1 MKTKQNKKKSRE
13 FRSRLFY
20 KNKMY
25 FIASVIMTI
34 VMSFLNLMIS
44 WLIQQIMDSMANQN
58 MQSVV
63 RCAWIAASVVI
74 AYTVANAVY
83 RAVYPRF
90 LQRAMQ
96 QYRDYAFSRLT
107 QKSLRSFSKEGTALY
122 VSALTNDCT
131 SIENNYLA
139 ATFTLIE
146 LLFCFLGAL
155 IMMLYYSP
163 VMLVLAVALSFLP
176 VAVSMTAGNR
186 LTEQEK
192 EISKKNE
199 RFVSIVNE
207 LLSGF
212 PVIKSFRAEA
222 QASRLFSQRNEQA
235 EEAKKNKRRTE
246 QLISL
251 LANDAGIIAQMGI
264 FLAGAWLAI
273 SGKGVTA
280 GVVIV
285 FVQLMNYILNP
296 ISQVPLLWSN
306 RKAAIALMEKLSDAL
321 SENVREEGREKLN
334 GFSEK
339 IEVKDLTYG
348 YEPESPVLKDLD
360 VQFDAGKS
368 YAIVGGSGSGKSTL
382 LNLLMGSSSN
392 YQGEIC
398 IDGVSIK
405 NIESESLYQLMTSV
419 QQNVFV
425 FNDTIRNNVTMFHEF
440 PDKEVTLA
448 LERSGLSEFIEKRGE
463 DFVCGENGANL
474 SGGERQRISIA
485 RALLRKSPILLV
497 DEATAALDAATARAV
512 SFSILNLVGMTRIV
526 VTHRL
531 EEAILRRYDKI
542 LVMKN
547 GTICEQEI
555 SIRLCSRKDNFI
567 LCFRLRTEEDNSWCY
582 SSWISQYLQ
591 QHEGEWISRA
601 GHLEQVFSK

>member
-1 MKTKQNKKKSRE
+1 MKQNKKKSRE
-13 FRSRLFY
+13 FKRRLFY
-20 KNKMY
+20 KNKMC

-146 LLFCFLGAL
+146 FLFCFLGAL

-273 SGKGVTA
+273 SNKGVTA

-334 GFSEK
+334 VFSEK

-392 YQGEIC
+392 YRGEIC
-398 IDGVSIK
+398 IDGISIK

-419 QQNVFV
+419 QQNVFI

-440 PDKEVTLA
+440 PDREVTLA

-485 RALLRKSPILLV
+485 RALLRKSPIILV

-547 GTICEQEI
+547 GTICEQG
-555 SIRLCSRKDNFI
+555 NFDT
-567 LCFRLRTEEDNSWCY
+567 LMQQKGQFY
-582 SSWISQYLQ
+582 SLFQIA
-591 QHEGEWISRA
+591 H
-601 GHLEQVFSK
+601 

>member
-13 FRSRLFY
+13 FIHQLYY
-20 KNKMY
+20 KNRMN
-25 FIASVIMTI
+25 FIVTI
-34 VMSFLNLMIS
+34 ILTIAMSSLNLMIS

-58 MQSVV
+58 MQAVV

-146 LLFCFLGAL
+146 FLFCFLGAL

-176 VAVSMTAGNR
+176 VAVFMTAGNR

-212 PVIKSFRAEA
+212 PVIKSFRAET
-222 QASRLFSQRNEQA
+222 QASRLFSQRNEQT

-273 SGKGVTA
+273 SNKGVTA

-348 YEPESPVLKDLD
+348 YEPESHVLKDLD

-392 YQGEIC
+392 YRGEIC

-419 QQNVFV
+419 QQNVFI

-440 PDKEVTLA
+440 PDREVTLA

-547 GTICEQEI
+547 GTICEQG
-555 SIRLCSRKDNFI
+555 NFDT
-567 LCFRLRTEEDNSWCY
+567 LMQQKGQFY
-582 SSWISQYLQ
+582 SLFQIA
-591 QHEGEWISRA
+591 H
-601 GHLEQVFSK
+601 

>member
-1 MKTKQNKKKSRE
+1 MKTKQNKKKNRE
-13 FRSRLFY
+13 FIHQLYY
-20 KNKMY
+20 KNRIN
-25 FIASVIMTI
+25 FIVAIILTI
-34 VMSFLNLMIS
+34 AMSSLNLMIS

-96 QYRDYAFSRLT
+96 QYRDYTFSRLT

-186 LTEQEK
+186 LAEQEK

-199 RFVSIVNE
+199 HFVSIVNE

-212 PVIKSFRAEA
+212 PVIKSFRAET

-246 QLISL
+246 QMISL

-398 IDGVSIK
+398 IDSVSIK

-440 PDKEVTLA
+440 PDKEVILA

-547 GTICEQEI
+547 GTICEQG
-555 SIRLCSRKDNFI
+555 NFDT
-567 LCFRLRTEEDNSWCY
+567 LMQQKGQFY
-582 SSWISQYLQ
+582 SLFQIA
-591 QHEGEWISRA
+591 H
-601 GHLEQVFSK
+601 

>member
-1 MKTKQNKKKSRE
+1 MKTKQNKKKNRE
-13 FRSRLFY
+13 FIHQLYY
-20 KNKMY
+20 KNRIN
-25 FIASVIMTI
+25 FIVTI
-34 VMSFLNLMIS
+34 ILTIAMSSLNLMIS
-44 WLIQQIMDSMANQN
+44 WLIQQIMDCTANQD
-58 MQSVV
+58 MQALV
-63 RCAWIAASVVI
+63 RSAWIVIIVVVI
-74 AYTVANAVY
+74 YTIANVMY

-212 PVIKSFRAEA
+212 PVIKSFRAET

-463 DFVCGENGANL
+463 EFVCGENGANL

-497 DEATAALDAATARAV
+497 DEATLFAV
-512 SFSILNLVGMTRIV
+512 SDCALKIDDSWLKCQILSCYL
-526 VTHRL
+526 
-531 EEAILRRYDKI
+531 AISFQMEYYKISEITSKEGRTKRHGSSCSCRYAK
-542 LVMKN
+542 
-547 GTICEQEI
+547 
-555 SIRLCSRKDNFI
+555 RF
-567 LCFRLRTEEDNSWCY
+567 Y
-582 SSWISQYLQ
+582 
-591 QHEGEWISRA
+591 
-601 GHLEQVFSK
+601 

>member
-1 MKTKQNKKKSRE
+1 MKTKQNKKKNRE
-13 FRSRLFY
+13 FIHQLYY
-20 KNKMY
+20 KNRIN
-25 FIASVIMTI
+25 FIVTI
-34 VMSFLNLMIS
+34 ILTIAMSSLNLMIS
-44 WLIQQIMDSMANQN
+44 WLIQQIMDCTANQD
-58 MQSVV
+58 MQALV
-63 RCAWIAASVVI
+63 RSAWIVIIVVVI
-74 AYTVANAVY
+74 YTIANVMY

-146 LLFCFLGAL
+146 FLFCFLGAL

-176 VAVSMTAGNR
+176 MAVSMTAGNR

-212 PVIKSFRAEA
+212 PVIKSFRAET

-348 YEPESPVLKDLD
+348 YEPESHVLKDLD

-547 GTICEQEI
+547 GTICEQG
-555 SIRLCSRKDNFI
+555 NFDT
-567 LCFRLRTEEDNSWCY
+567 LMQQKGQFY
-582 SSWISQYLQ
+582 SLFQIA
-591 QHEGEWISRA
+591 H
-601 GHLEQVFSK
+601 

>member
-1 MKTKQNKKKSRE
+1 MKQNKKKSRE
-13 FRSRLFY
+13 FRRRLFY
-20 KNKMY
+20 KNKMC

-58 MQSVV
+58 MQSAV

-176 VAVSMTAGNR
+176 VAVSMKAGNR

-273 SGKGVTA
+273 SNKGVTA

-334 GFSEK
+334 VFSEK

-348 YEPESPVLKDLD
+348 YEPESHVLKDLD

-440 PDKEVTLA
+440 SDKEVTLA

-531 EEAILRRYDKI
+531 EEAILRHYDKI

-547 GTICEQEI
+547 GTICEQG
-555 SIRLCSRKDNFI
+555 NFDT
-567 LCFRLRTEEDNSWCY
+567 LMQQKGQFY
-582 SSWISQYLQ
+582 SLFQIA
-591 QHEGEWISRA
+591 H
-601 GHLEQVFSK
+601 

>member
-1 MKTKQNKKKSRE
+1 MKTKQNKKKNRE
-13 FRSRLFY
+13 FIHQLYY
-20 KNKMY
+20 KNRIN
-25 FIASVIMTI
+25 FIVTI
-34 VMSFLNLMIS
+34 ILTIAMSSLNLMIS
-44 WLIQQIMDSMANQN
+44 WLIQQIMDCTANQD
-58 MQSVV
+58 MQALV
-63 RCAWIAASVVI
+63 RSAWIVIIVVVI
-74 AYTVANAVY
+74 YTIANVMY

-212 PVIKSFRAEA
+212 PVIKSFRAET

-235 EEAKKNKRRTE
+235 EEAKKNKRRTK

-463 DFVCGENGANL
+463 EFVCGENGANL

-547 GTICEQEI
+547 GTICEQG
-555 SIRLCSRKDNFI
+555 NFDT
-567 LCFRLRTEEDNSWCY
+567 LMQQKGQFY
-582 SSWISQYLQ
+582 SLFQIA
-591 QHEGEWISRA
+591 H
-601 GHLEQVFSK
+601 

>member
-1 MKTKQNKKKSRE
+1 MKQNKKKSRE
-13 FRSRLFY
+13 FRRRLFY
-20 KNKMY
+20 KNKMC

-58 MQSVV
+58 MQSAV

-146 LLFCFLGAL
+146 FLFCFLGAL

-212 PVIKSFRAEA
+212 PVIKSFRAET
-222 QASRLFSQRNEQA
+222 QASRLFSKRNEQA

-348 YEPESPVLKDLD
+348 YEPESHVLKDLD

-547 GTICEQEI
+547 GTICEQG
-555 SIRLCSRKDNFI
+555 NFDT
-567 LCFRLRTEEDNSWCY
+567 LMQQKGQFY
-582 SSWISQYLQ
+582 SLFQIA
-591 QHEGEWISRA
+591 H
-601 GHLEQVFSK
+601 

>member
-13 FRSRLFY
+13 FTHQLYY
-20 KNKMY
+20 KNRIN
-25 FIASVIMTI
+25 FIVTI
-34 VMSFLNLMIS
+34 ILTIAMSSINLMIS

-74 AYTVANAVY
+74 AYTVSNAVY

-122 VSALTNDCT
+122 VSALTHDCT

-348 YEPESPVLKDLD
+348 YEPESHVLKDMD
-360 VQFDAGKS
+360 AQFDAGKS
-368 YAIVGGSGSGKSTL
+368 YVIVGGSGSGKSTL

-448 LERSGLSEFIEKRGE
+448 LERSGLSEFIEQRGE
-463 DFVCGENGANL
+463 EFVCGENGANL

-547 GTICEQEI
+547 GTICEQG
-555 SIRLCSRKDNFI
+555 NFDT
-567 LCFRLRTEEDNSWCY
+567 LMQQKGQFY
-582 SSWISQYLQ
+582 SLFQIA
-591 QHEGEWISRA
+591 H
-601 GHLEQVFSK
+601 

>member
-1 MKTKQNKKKSRE
+1 MKQNKKKSRE
-13 FRSRLFY
+13 FRRRLFY
-20 KNKMY
+20 KNKMC

-58 MQSVV
+58 MQSAV

-146 LLFCFLGAL
+146 FLFCFLGAL

-212 PVIKSFRAEA
+212 PVIKSFRAET

-246 QLISL
+246 QMISL

-273 SGKGVTA
+273 SNKGVTA

-348 YEPESPVLKDLD
+348 YEPESHVLKDLD

-392 YQGEIC
+392 YRGEIC

-419 QQNVFV
+419 QQNVFI

-440 PDKEVTLA
+440 PDREVTLA

-547 GTICEQEI
+547 GTICEQG
-555 SIRLCSRKDNFI
+555 NFDT
-567 LCFRLRTEEDNSWCY
+567 LMQQKGQFY
-582 SSWISQYLQ
+582 SLFQIA
-591 QHEGEWISRA
+591 H
-601 GHLEQVFSK
+601 

>member
-1 MKTKQNKKKSRE
+1 MKQNKKKSRE
-13 FRSRLFY
+13 FKRRLFY
-20 KNKMY
+20 KNKMC

-146 LLFCFLGAL
+146 FLFCFLGAL

-212 PVIKSFRAEA
+212 PVIKSFRAET

-339 IEVKDLTYG
+339 IEMKNLTYG

-398 IDGVSIK
+398 IDSVSIK

-547 GTICEQEI
+547 GTICEQG
-555 SIRLCSRKDNFI
+555 NFDT
-567 LCFRLRTEEDNSWCY
+567 LMQQKGQFY
-582 SSWISQYLQ
+582 SLFQIA
-591 QHEGEWISRA
+591 H
-601 GHLEQVFSK
+601 

>member
-13 FRSRLFY
+13 FIHQLYY
-20 KNKMY
+20 KNRMN
-25 FIASVIMTI
+25 FIVTI
-34 VMSFLNLMIS
+34 ILTIAMSSLNLMIS

-74 AYTVANAVY
+74 AYTVANVIY

-212 PVIKSFRAEA
+212 PVIKSFRAET
-222 QASRLFSQRNEQA
+222 QASRLFSKRNEQA

-348 YEPESPVLKDLD
+348 YEPESHVLKDMD
-360 VQFDAGKS
+360 AQFDAGKS

-405 NIESESLYQLMTSV
+405 NIESELLYQLMTSV

-547 GTICEQEI
+547 GTICEQG
-555 SIRLCSRKDNFI
+555 NFDT
-567 LCFRLRTEEDNSWCY
+567 LMQQKGQFY
-582 SSWISQYLQ
+582 SLFQIA
-591 QHEGEWISRA
+591 H
-601 GHLEQVFSK
+601 

>member
-1 MKTKQNKKKSRE
+1 MKTKQNKKKNRE
-13 FRSRLFY
+13 FIHQLYY
-20 KNKMY
+20 KNRIN
-25 FIASVIMTI
+25 FIVTI
-34 VMSFLNLMIS
+34 ILTIAMSSLNLMIS
-44 WLIQQIMDSMANQN
+44 WLIQQIMDCTANQD
-58 MQSVV
+58 MQALV
-63 RCAWIAASVVI
+63 RSAWIVIIVVVI
-74 AYTVANAVY
+74 YTIANVMY

-212 PVIKSFRAEA
+212 PVIKSFRAET

-235 EEAKKNKRRTE
+235 EEAKKNKCRTE

-348 YEPESPVLKDLD
+348 YEPESHVLKDLD

-463 DFVCGENGANL
+463 EFVCGENGANL

-547 GTICEQEI
+547 GTICEQG
-555 SIRLCSRKDNFI
+555 NFDT
-567 LCFRLRTEEDNSWCY
+567 LMQQKGQFY
-582 SSWISQYLQ
+582 SLFQIA
-591 QHEGEWISRA
+591 H
-601 GHLEQVFSK
+601 

>member
-1 MKTKQNKKKSRE
+1 MKTKQNKKKNRE
-13 FRSRLFY
+13 FIHQLYY
-20 KNKMY
+20 KNRIN
-25 FIASVIMTI
+25 FIVAIILTI
-34 VMSFLNLMIS
+34 AMSSLNLMIS
-44 WLIQQIMDSMANQN
+44 WLIQQIMDCTANQD
-58 MQSVV
+58 MQALV
-63 RCAWIAASVVI
+63 RSAWIVIIVVVI
-74 AYTVANAVY
+74 YTIANVMY

-139 ATFTLIE
+139 STFTLIE

-163 VMLVLAVALSFLP
+163 MMLVLAVALSFLP

-212 PVIKSFRAEA
+212 PVIKSFRAET

-348 YEPESPVLKDLD
+348 YEPESHVLKDLD

-440 PDKEVTLA
+440 SDKEVTLA
-448 LERSGLSEFIEKRGE
+448 LERSGLSELIEKRGE

-547 GTICEQEI
+547 GTICEQG
-555 SIRLCSRKDNFI
+555 NFDT
-567 LCFRLRTEEDNSWCY
+567 LMQQKGQFY
-582 SSWISQYLQ
+582 SLFQIA
-591 QHEGEWISRA
+591 H
-601 GHLEQVFSK
+601 

>member
-1 MKTKQNKKKSRE
+1 MKQNKKKSRE
-13 FRSRLFY
+13 FRRRLFY
-20 KNKMY
+20 KNKIC

-58 MQSVV
+58 MQSAV
-63 RCAWIAASVVI
+63 RCAWIAVSVVI

-146 LLFCFLGAL
+146 FLFCFLGAL

-212 PVIKSFRAEA
+212 PVIKSFRAET

-348 YEPESPVLKDLD
+348 YEPESHVLKDLD

-398 IDGVSIK
+398 IDSVSIK

-547 GTICEQEI
+547 GTICEQG
-555 SIRLCSRKDNFI
+555 NFDT
-567 LCFRLRTEEDNSWCY
+567 LMQQKGQFY
-582 SSWISQYLQ
+582 SLFQI
-591 QHEGEWISRA
+591 
-601 GHLEQVFSK
+601 GH

>member
-1 MKTKQNKKKSRE
+1 MKTKQNNQKNRE
-13 FRSRLFY
+13 FIHQLYY
-20 KNKMY
+20 KNRIN
-25 FIASVIMTI
+25 FIVTI
-34 VMSFLNLMIS
+34 ILTIAMSSLNLMIS
-44 WLIQQIMDSMANQN
+44 WLIQQIMDCTANQD
-58 MQSVV
+58 MQALV
-63 RCAWIAASVVI
+63 RSAWIVIIVVVI
-74 AYTVANAVY
+74 YTIANVMY

-146 LLFCFLGAL
+146 FLFCFLGAL

-212 PVIKSFRAEA
+212 PVIKSFRAET

-463 DFVCGENGANL
+463 EFVCGENGANL

-547 GTICEQEI
+547 GTICEQG
-555 SIRLCSRKDNFI
+555 NFDT
-567 LCFRLRTEEDNSWCY
+567 LMQQKGQFY
-582 SSWISQYLQ
+582 SLFQIA
-591 QHEGEWISRA
+591 H
-601 GHLEQVFSK
+601 

>member
-1 MKTKQNKKKSRE
+1 MKQNKKKSRE
-13 FRSRLFY
+13 FRRRLFY
-20 KNKMY
+20 KNKMC

-58 MQSVV
+58 MQSAV

-139 ATFTLIE
+139 AIFTLIE
-146 LLFCFLGAL
+146 FLFCFLGAL

-212 PVIKSFRAEA
+212 PVIKSFRAET

-348 YEPESPVLKDLD
+348 YEPESHVLKDLD
-360 VQFDAGKS
+360 VQFDEGKS

-547 GTICEQEI
+547 GTICEQG
-555 SIRLCSRKDNFI
+555 NFDT
-567 LCFRLRTEEDNSWCY
+567 LMQQKGQFY
-582 SSWISQYLQ
+582 SLFQIA
-591 QHEGEWISRA
+591 H
-601 GHLEQVFSK
+601 

>member
-1 MKTKQNKKKSRE
+1 MKTKQNKKKNRE
-13 FRSRLFY
+13 FIHQLYY
-20 KNKMY
+20 KNRIN
-25 FIASVIMTI
+25 FIVAIILTI
-34 VMSFLNLMIS
+34 AMSSLNLMIS
-44 WLIQQIMDSMANQN
+44 WLIQQIMDCTANQD
-58 MQSVV
+58 MQALV
-63 RCAWIAASVVI
+63 RSAWIVIIVVVI
-74 AYTVANAVY
+74 YTIANVMY
-83 RAVYPRF
+83 RAIYPKF
-90 LQRAMQ
+90 LKRAMQ

-139 ATFTLIE
+139 ATFTIIE

-212 PVIKSFRAEA
+212 PVIKSFRAET
-222 QASRLFSQRNEQA
+222 QASRLFSQRSEQA

-321 SENVREEGREKLN
+321 SENVREEGREKIN

-348 YEPESPVLKDLD
+348 YEPESHVLKDLD

-440 PDKEVTLA
+440 SDKEVTLA
-448 LERSGLSEFIEKRGE
+448 LERSGLSEFIEKCGE

-547 GTICEQEI
+547 GTICEQG
-555 SIRLCSRKDNFI
+555 NFDT
-567 LCFRLRTEEDNSWCY
+567 LMQQKGQFY
-582 SSWISQYLQ
+582 SLFQIA
-591 QHEGEWISRA
+591 H
-601 GHLEQVFSK
+601 

>member
-13 FRSRLFY
+13 FTHQLYY
-20 KNKMY
+20 KNRIN
-25 FIASVIMTI
+25 FIVTI
-34 VMSFLNLMIS
+34 ILTIAMSSINLMIS

-74 AYTVANAVY
+74 AYTVSNAVY

-146 LLFCFLGAL
+146 FLFCFLGAL

-348 YEPESPVLKDLD
+348 YEPESHVLKDMD
-360 VQFDAGKS
+360 AQFDAGKS

-398 IDGVSIK
+398 IDSVSIK

-463 DFVCGENGANL
+463 EFVCGENGANL

-547 GTICEQEI
+547 GTICEQG
-555 SIRLCSRKDNFI
+555 NFDT
-567 LCFRLRTEEDNSWCY
+567 LMQQKGQFY
-582 SSWISQYLQ
+582 SLFQIA
-591 QHEGEWISRA
+591 H
-601 GHLEQVFSK
+601 

>member
-1 MKTKQNKKKSRE
+1 MKTKQNKKKNRE
-13 FRSRLFY
+13 FIHQLYY
-20 KNKMY
+20 KNRIN
-25 FIASVIMTI
+25 FIVTI
-34 VMSFLNLMIS
+34 ILTIAMSSLNLMIS
-44 WLIQQIMDSMANQN
+44 WLIQQIMDCTANQD
-58 MQSVV
+58 MQALV
-63 RCAWIAASVVI
+63 RSAWIVIIVVVI
-74 AYTVANAVY
+74 YTIANVMY

-212 PVIKSFRAEA
+212 PVIKSFRAET
-222 QASRLFSQRNEQA
+222 QASCLFSQRNEQA

-348 YEPESPVLKDLD
+348 YEPESHVLKDLD

-440 PDKEVTLA
+440 SDKEVTLA
-448 LERSGLSEFIEKRGE
+448 LERSGLSELIEKRGE

-547 GTICEQEI
+547 GTICEQG
-555 SIRLCSRKDNFI
+555 NFDT
-567 LCFRLRTEEDNSWCY
+567 LMQQKGQFY
-582 SSWISQYLQ
+582 SLFQIA
-591 QHEGEWISRA
+591 H
-601 GHLEQVFSK
+601 

>member
-13 FRSRLFY
+13 FTHQLYY
-20 KNKMY
+20 KNRIN
-25 FIASVIMTI
+25 FIVTI
-34 VMSFLNLMIS
+34 ILTIAMSSINLMIS

-74 AYTVANAVY
+74 AYTVSNAVY

-163 VMLVLAVALSFLP
+163 VMLVLAVALSFMP

-348 YEPESPVLKDLD
+348 YEPESHVLKDMD
-360 VQFDAGKS
+360 AQFDAGKS

-463 DFVCGENGANL
+463 EFVCGENGANL

-547 GTICEQEI
+547 GTICEQG
-555 SIRLCSRKDNFI
+555 NFDT
-567 LCFRLRTEEDNSWCY
+567 LMQQKGQFY
-582 SSWISQYLQ
+582 SLFQIA
-591 QHEGEWISRA
+591 H
-601 GHLEQVFSK
+601 

>member
-1 MKTKQNKKKSRE
+1 MKTKQNKKKNRE
-13 FRSRLFY
+13 FIHQLYY
-20 KNKMY
+20 KNRIN
-25 FIASVIMTI
+25 FIVTI
-34 VMSFLNLMIS
+34 ILTIAMSSLNLMIS
-44 WLIQQIMDSMANQN
+44 WLIQQIMDCTANQD
-58 MQSVV
+58 MQALV
-63 RCAWIAASVVI
+63 RSAWIVIIVVVI
-74 AYTVANAVY
+74 YTIANVMY

-212 PVIKSFRAEA
+212 PVIKSFRAET

-547 GTICEQEI
+547 GTICEQG
-555 SIRLCSRKDNFI
+555 NFDT
-567 LCFRLRTEEDNSWCY
+567 LMQQKGQFY
-582 SSWISQYLQ
+582 SLFQI
-591 QHEGEWISRA
+591 
-601 GHLEQVFSK
+601 GH

>member
-1 MKTKQNKKKSRE
+1 MKTKQNKKKNRE
-13 FRSRLFY
+13 FIHQLYY
-20 KNKMY
+20 KNRIN
-25 FIASVIMTI
+25 FIVTI
-34 VMSFLNLMIS
+34 ILTIAMSSLNLMIS
-44 WLIQQIMDSMANQN
+44 WLIQQIMDCTANQD
-58 MQSVV
+58 MQALV
-63 RCAWIAASVVI
+63 RSAWIVIIVVVI
-74 AYTVANAVY
+74 YTIANVMY

-212 PVIKSFRAEA
+212 PVIKSFRAET

-321 SENVREEGREKLN
+321 SENVREEGRDKLN

-463 DFVCGENGANL
+463 EFVCGENGANL

-547 GTICEQEI
+547 GTICEQGKFDT
-555 SIRLCSRKDNFI
+555 LMQQKGQF
-567 LCFRLRTEEDNSWCY
+567 Y
-582 SSWISQYLQ
+582 SLFQIA
-591 QHEGEWISRA
+591 H
-601 GHLEQVFSK
+601 

>member
-1 MKTKQNKKKSRE
+1 MKQNKKKSRE
-13 FRSRLFY
+13 FRRRLFY
-20 KNKMY
+20 KNKIC

-58 MQSVV
+58 MQSAV
-63 RCAWIAASVVI
+63 RCAWIAVSVVI

-122 VSALTNDCT
+122 VSALT
-131 SIENNYLA
+131 IENNYLA

-212 PVIKSFRAEA
+212 PVIKSFRAET

-463 DFVCGENGANL
+463 EFVCGENGANL

-547 GTICEQEI
+547 GTICEQG
-555 SIRLCSRKDNFI
+555 NFDT
-567 LCFRLRTEEDNSWCY
+567 LMQQKGQFY
-582 SSWISQYLQ
+582 SLFQIA
-591 QHEGEWISRA
+591 H
-601 GHLEQVFSK
+601 

>member
-1 MKTKQNKKKSRE
+1 MKTKQNKKKNRE
-13 FRSRLFY
+13 FIHQLYY
-20 KNKMY
+20 KNRIN
-25 FIASVIMTI
+25 FIVTSILTI
-34 VMSFLNLMIS
+34 AMSSLNLMIS
-44 WLIQQIMDSMANQN
+44 WLIQQIMDCTANQD
-58 MQSVV
+58 MQALV
-63 RCAWIAASVVI
+63 RSAWIVIIVVVI
-74 AYTVANAVY
+74 YTIANVMY

-212 PVIKSFRAEA
+212 PVIKSFRAET

-463 DFVCGENGANL
+463 EFVCGENGANL

-547 GTICEQEI
+547 GTICEQG
-555 SIRLCSRKDNFI
+555 NFDT
-567 LCFRLRTEEDNSWCY
+567 LMQQKGQFY
-582 SSWISQYLQ
+582 SLFQIA
-591 QHEGEWISRA
+591 H
-601 GHLEQVFSK
+601 

>member
-1 MKTKQNKKKSRE
+1 MKTKQNKKKNRE
-13 FRSRLFY
+13 FIHQLYY
-20 KNKMY
+20 KNRIN
-25 FIASVIMTI
+25 FIVTI
-34 VMSFLNLMIS
+34 ILTIAMSSLNLMIS
-44 WLIQQIMDSMANQN
+44 WLIQQIMDCTANQD
-58 MQSVV
+58 MQALV
-63 RCAWIAASVVI
+63 RSAWIVIIVVVI
-74 AYTVANAVY
+74 YTIANVMY

-176 VAVSMTAGNR
+176 VAVSMTAGNH

-212 PVIKSFRAEA
+212 PVIKSFRAET

-463 DFVCGENGANL
+463 EFVCGENGANL

-547 GTICEQEI
+547 GTICEQG
-555 SIRLCSRKDNFI
+555 NFDT
-567 LCFRLRTEEDNSWCY
+567 LMQQKGQFY
-582 SSWISQYLQ
+582 SLFQIA
-591 QHEGEWISRA
+591 H
-601 GHLEQVFSK
+601 

>member
-1 MKTKQNKKKSRE
+1 MKQNKKKSRE
-13 FRSRLFY
+13 FKRRLFY
-20 KNKMY
+20 KNKMC

-146 LLFCFLGAL
+146 FLFCFLGAL

-273 SGKGVTA
+273 SNKGVTA

-334 GFSEK
+334 VFSEK

-398 IDGVSIK
+398 IDSVSIK

-440 PDKEVTLA
+440 SDKEVTLA

-547 GTICEQEI
+547 GTICEQG
-555 SIRLCSRKDNFI
+555 NFDT
-567 LCFRLRTEEDNSWCY
+567 LMQQKGQFY
-582 SSWISQYLQ
+582 SLFQIA
-591 QHEGEWISRA
+591 H
-601 GHLEQVFSK
+601 

>member
-1 MKTKQNKKKSRE
+1 MKTKQNKKKNRE
-13 FRSRLFY
+13 FIHQLYY
-20 KNKMY
+20 KNRIN
-25 FIASVIMTI
+25 FIVTI
-34 VMSFLNLMIS
+34 ILTIAMSSLNLMIS
-44 WLIQQIMDSMANQN
+44 WLIQQIMDCTANQD
-58 MQSVV
+58 MQALV
-63 RCAWIAASVVI
+63 RSAWIVIIVVVI
-74 AYTVANAVY
+74 YTIANVMY

-176 VAVSMTAGNR
+176 VAVSMKAGNR

-212 PVIKSFRAEA
+212 PVIKSFRAET

-321 SENVREEGREKLN
+321 SENVREEGRERLN

-440 PDKEVTLA
+440 SDKEVTLA

-474 SGGERQRISIA
+474 SGDERQRISIA
-485 RALLRKSPILLV
+485 RALLRKSPILLF

-531 EEAILRRYDKI
+531 EEAILHRYDKI

-547 GTICEQEI
+547 GTICEQG
-555 SIRLCSRKDNFI
+555 NFDT
-567 LCFRLRTEEDNSWCY
+567 LMQQKGQFY
-582 SSWISQYLQ
+582 SLFQIA
-591 QHEGEWISRA
+591 H
-601 GHLEQVFSK
+601 

>member
-1 MKTKQNKKKSRE
+1 MKQNKKKSRE
-13 FRSRLFY
+13 FRRRLFY
-20 KNKMY
+20 KNKMC

-58 MQSVV
+58 MQSAV

-146 LLFCFLGAL
+146 FLFCFLGAL

-212 PVIKSFRAEA
+212 PVIKSFRAET

-246 QLISL
+246 QMISL

-348 YEPESPVLKDLD
+348 YEPESHVLKDLD

-547 GTICEQEI
+547 GTICEQG
-555 SIRLCSRKDNFI
+555 NFDT
-567 LCFRLRTEEDNSWCY
+567 LMQQKGQFY
-582 SSWISQYLQ
+582 SLFQI
-591 QHEGEWISRA
+591 
-601 GHLEQVFSK
+601 GH

>member
-1 MKTKQNKKKSRE
+1 MKQNKKKSRE
-13 FRSRLFY
+13 FKRRLFY
-20 KNKMY
+20 KNKIC

-96 QYRDYAFSRLT
+96 QYRDYTFSRLT

-131 SIENNYLA
+131 SIENNYLT

-212 PVIKSFRAEA
+212 PVIKSFRAET

-273 SGKGVTA
+273 SNKGVTA

-348 YEPESPVLKDLD
+348 YEPESHVLKDLD

-392 YQGEIC
+392 YRGEIC

-419 QQNVFV
+419 QQNVFI

-440 PDKEVTLA
+440 PDREVTLA

-547 GTICEQEI
+547 GTICEQG
-555 SIRLCSRKDNFI
+555 NFDT
-567 LCFRLRTEEDNSWCY
+567 LMQQKGQFY
-582 SSWISQYLQ
+582 SLFQIA
-591 QHEGEWISRA
+591 H
-601 GHLEQVFSK
+601 

>member
-1 MKTKQNKKKSRE
+1 MKQNKKKSRE
-13 FRSRLFY
+13 FRRRLFY
-20 KNKMY
+20 KNKMC

-122 VSALTNDCT
+122 VSALTNDCM

-176 VAVSMTAGNR
+176 VAVSMKAGNR
-186 LTEQEK
+186 LAEQEK

-212 PVIKSFRAEA
+212 PVIKSFRAET

-348 YEPESPVLKDLD
+348 YEPESHVLKDLD

-497 DEATAALDAATARAV
+497 DEATAALDVATARAV

-547 GTICEQEI
+547 GTICEQG
-555 SIRLCSRKDNFI
+555 NFDT
-567 LCFRLRTEEDNSWCY
+567 LMQQKGQFY
-582 SSWISQYLQ
+582 SLFQIA
-591 QHEGEWISRA
+591 H
-601 GHLEQVFSK
+601 

>member
-13 FRSRLFY
+13 FTHQLYY
-20 KNKMY
+20 KNRIN
-25 FIASVIMTI
+25 FIVTI
-34 VMSFLNLMIS
+34 ILTIAMSSINLMIS

-74 AYTVANAVY
+74 AYTVSNAVY

-542 LVMKN
+542 LVIKN
-547 GTICEQEI
+547 GTICEQG
-555 SIRLCSRKDNFI
+555 NFDT
-567 LCFRLRTEEDNSWCY
+567 LMQQKGQFY
-582 SSWISQYLQ
+582 SLFQIA
-591 QHEGEWISRA
+591 H
-601 GHLEQVFSK
+601 

>member
-1 MKTKQNKKKSRE
+1 MKTKQNKKKNRE
-13 FRSRLFY
+13 FIHQLYY
-20 KNKMY
+20 KNRIN
-25 FIASVIMTI
+25 FIVTI
-34 VMSFLNLMIS
+34 ILTIAMSSLNLMIS
-44 WLIQQIMDSMANQN
+44 WLIQQIMDCTANQD
-58 MQSVV
+58 MQALV
-63 RCAWIAASVVI
+63 RSAWIVIIVVVI
-74 AYTVANAVY
+74 YTIANVMY

-212 PVIKSFRAEA
+212 PVIKSFRAET

-463 DFVCGENGANL
+463 EFVCGENGANL

-542 LVMKN
+542 LVVKN
-547 GTICEQEI
+547 GTICEQG
-555 SIRLCSRKDNFI
+555 NFDT
-567 LCFRLRTEEDNSWCY
+567 LMQQKGQFY
-582 SSWISQYLQ
+582 SLFQIA
-591 QHEGEWISRA
+591 H
-601 GHLEQVFSK
+601 

>member
-1 MKTKQNKKKSRE
+1 MKTKQNKKKNRE
-13 FRSRLFY
+13 FIHQLYY
-20 KNKMY
+20 KNRIN
-25 FIASVIMTI
+25 FIVTI
-34 VMSFLNLMIS
+34 ILTIAMSSLNLMIS
-44 WLIQQIMDSMANQN
+44 WLIQQIMDCTANQD
-58 MQSVV
+58 MQALV
-63 RCAWIAASVVI
+63 RSAWIVIIVVVI
-74 AYTVANAVY
+74 YTIANVMY

-176 VAVSMTAGNR
+176 VAVSMTAGNH

-212 PVIKSFRAEA
+212 PVIKSFRAET

-463 DFVCGENGANL
+463 EFVCGENGANL

-547 GTICEQEI
+547 GTICEQGKFDT
-555 SIRLCSRKDNFI
+555 LMQQKGQF
-567 LCFRLRTEEDNSWCY
+567 Y
-582 SSWISQYLQ
+582 SLFQIA
-591 QHEGEWISRA
+591 H
-601 GHLEQVFSK
+601 

>member
-1 MKTKQNKKKSRE
+1 MKTKQNKKKNRE
-13 FRSRLFY
+13 FIHQLYY
-20 KNKMY
+20 KNRIN
-25 FIASVIMTI
+25 FIVTI
-34 VMSFLNLMIS
+34 ILTIAMSSLNLMIS
-44 WLIQQIMDSMANQN
+44 WLIQQIMDCTANQD
-58 MQSVV
+58 MQALV
-63 RCAWIAASVVI
+63 RSAWIVIIVVVI
-74 AYTVANAVY
+74 YTIANVMY

-146 LLFCFLGAL
+146 FLFCFLGAL

-212 PVIKSFRAEA
+212 PVIKSFRAET

-348 YEPESPVLKDLD
+348 YEPESHVLKDLD

-463 DFVCGENGANL
+463 EFVCGENGANL

-547 GTICEQEI
+547 GTICEQG
-555 SIRLCSRKDNFI
+555 NFDT
-567 LCFRLRTEEDNSWCY
+567 LMQQKGQFY
-582 SSWISQYLQ
+582 SLFQIA
-591 QHEGEWISRA
+591 H
-601 GHLEQVFSK
+601 

>member
-1 MKTKQNKKKSRE
+1 MKTKQNKKKNRE
-13 FRSRLFY
+13 FIHQLYY
-20 KNKMY
+20 KNRIN
-25 FIASVIMTI
+25 FIVTI
-34 VMSFLNLMIS
+34 ILTIAMSSLNLMIS
-44 WLIQQIMDSMANQN
+44 WLIQQIMDCTANQD
-58 MQSVV
+58 MQALV
-63 RCAWIAASVVI
+63 RSAWIVIIVVVI
-74 AYTVANAVY
+74 YTIANVMY

-212 PVIKSFRAEA
+212 PVIKSFRAET

-542 LVMKN
+542 LVIKN
-547 GTICEQEI
+547 GTICEQG
-555 SIRLCSRKDNFI
+555 NFDT
-567 LCFRLRTEEDNSWCY
+567 LMQQKGQFY
-582 SSWISQYLQ
+582 SLFQIA
-591 QHEGEWISRA
+591 H
-601 GHLEQVFSK
+601 

>member
-1 MKTKQNKKKSRE
+1 MKTKQNKKKNRE
-13 FRSRLFY
+13 FIHQLYY
-20 KNKMY
+20 KNRIN
-25 FIASVIMTI
+25 FIVTI
-34 VMSFLNLMIS
+34 ILTIAMSSLNLMIS
-44 WLIQQIMDSMANQN
+44 WLIQQIMDCTANQD
-58 MQSVV
+58 MQALV
-63 RCAWIAASVVI
+63 RSAWIVIIVVVI
-74 AYTVANAVY
+74 YTIANVMY

-212 PVIKSFRAEA
+212 PVIKSFRAET

-348 YEPESPVLKDLD
+348 YEPESHVLKDMD
-360 VQFDAGKS
+360 AQFDAGKS

-463 DFVCGENGANL
+463 EFVCGENGANL

-547 GTICEQEI
+547 GTICEQGKFDT
-555 SIRLCSRKDNFI
+555 LMQQKGQF
-567 LCFRLRTEEDNSWCY
+567 Y
-582 SSWISQYLQ
+582 SLFQIA
-591 QHEGEWISRA
+591 H
-601 GHLEQVFSK
+601 